1 MRATWNEIFGCHGI
15 CVTLGNRAVVGGN
28 LLARSVSQLAVL
40 VLEDVMLLHAE
51 VPPVVHD
58 VQGG

>member
-1 MRATWNEIFGCHGI
+1 MVLDVQLGLLNS
-15 CVTLGNRAVVGGN
+15 VLGNRAVVGGN

>member
-1 MRATWNEIFGCHGI
+1 MILH
-15 CVTLGNRAVVGGN
+15 VQLGLLNSVLGTRAVVGGS